1 MWLTPSLLLIALRIT
16 SRIFLVLSSPS
27 LFISWVGLELNTLA
41 FLPILLSRKNKLTS
55 ESSIKYFL
63 TQTLASVIVII
74 GGLTLLIL
82 QAELRITVILFGLA
96 IKLGAAPFHGWVVT
110 VAESLRWIPLF
121 ILLTIQKLNP
131 LFIVWSFSQIN
142 SNFFYL
148 IVLSSLVVGSLMGL
162 VQTRTRALVT
172 FSSISHVGW
181 FLTGIAFSLE
191 TGLLYFFIYR
201 VILLAPILLL
211 EHTNMSHINQLPLIQ
226 IKLQNQC
233 ILFFSLLSLG
243 GLPPFLGFL
252 PKWAILQLSMTFSF
266 YFLALVI
273 IITSLFTLY
282 FYLRLMFS
290 AFIFGGVK
298 ITQEK
303 CAPAS
308 FFSNFLLSLSLGGL
322 SLIYFL

>member
-82 QAELRITVILFGLA
+82 QAELRMTVILFGLA

-121 ILLTIQKLNP
+121 VLLTIQKLNP

-142 SNFFYL
+142 SNFFYF

-211 EHTNMSHINQLPLIQ
+211 ELTNMSHINQLPLIQ

-252 PKWAILQLSMTFSF
+252 PKWAILQLSITSSF
-266 YFLALVI
+266 YFLALII

-308 FFSNFLLSLSLGGL
+308 FFSNFLLRLSLGGL